1 MRGERKTGNREQGTG
16 NREVR
21 GRGRGSRS
29 AVVSASLKLAAL
41 VLALCA
47 VGGEASA
54 APSTYSEQ
62 GNGSKV
68 LYLLLQDLG
77 YQTVRVFDVEDLD
90 PSAHALVTLGSAE
103 GREGERILS
112 WLKPG
117 RALVIAPPLVE
128 DEGYCKEVRIGSL
141 KVQRRGRVAF
151 EKTDEK
157 TQHVD
162 LKLRESACT
171 LVAPS
176 TATVLAGTTDRTLA
190 FEHAAEAGRM
200 LVLAHDDMLVNA
212 NLDSD
217 DIAVLLRRWLSTHVP
232 DKGKVVFLETRA
244 GGQLWEMLRRANLVA
259 LLLHGLIF
267 LLLLYWMLAPRFG
280 DPLPGAVATRRAF
293 AQHAAALGHLY
304 QRRGASAYL
313 LKQLYDRF
321 LARLVGRVTKSGAAG
336 TSAHTPVRDARQNRA
351 RLATLVS
358 TRTGRDPASV
368 ESTLAQV
375 EYTVGS
381 PDVVD
386 PKEAQR
392 HFRLAQSL
400 AALQRGSTVTGG
412 KRGRKRIR

>member
-1 MRGERKTGNREQGTG
+1 M
-16 NREVR
+16 
-21 GRGRGSRS
+21 
-29 AVVSASLKLAAL
+29 
-41 VLALCA
+41 
-47 VGGEASA
+47 
-54 APSTYSEQ
+54 
-62 GNGSKV
+62 
-68 LYLLLQDLG
+68 
-77 YQTVRVFDVEDLD
+77 
-90 PSAHALVTLGSAE
+90 LGSAD
-103 GREGERILS
+103 GREGEKILA

-117 RALVIAPPLVE
+117 RSLVIAPPLLE
-128 DEGYCKEVRIGSL
+128 EGLCKEVSIGAL
-141 KVQRRGRVAF
+141 KVRRRGGLPL
-151 EKTDEK
+151 EKLEK
-157 TQHVD
+157 LRQHPD
-162 LKLRESACT
+162 LNLRESVCT

-176 TATVLAGTTDRTLA
+176 TATVLAGTTERTLA

-212 NLDSD
+212 NLDGD

-232 DKGKVVFLETRA
+232 DKGKVIFLETRA

-259 LLLHGLIF
+259 LLFHGLIF

-280 DPLPGAVATRRAF
+280 DPLPGAGATRRAF

-321 LARLVGRVTKSGAAG
+321 LARLMGRVTKSGAAAG
-336 TSAHTPVRDARQNRA
+336 TSAGATVRDARQNRS

>member
-1 MRGERKTGNREQGTG
+1 
-16 NREVR
+16 V
-21 GRGRGSRS
+21 SRARLT
-29 AVVSASLKLAAL
+29 AVA
-41 VLALCA
+41 LALCA
-47 VGGEASA
+47 ALCGEARA
-54 APSTYSEQ
+54 TPSTYSEQ

-77 YQTVRVFDVEDLD
+77 YQPTRIFDVADLD
-90 PSAHALVTLGSAE
+90 PAADALVVLGSAQ
-103 GREGERILS
+103 GREGEQILA

-117 RALVIAPPLVE
+117 HALVIAPPLMQ
-128 DEGYCKEVRIGSL
+128 DEGFCTEVSIGAL
-141 KVQRRGRVAF
+141 KVARRSQISF
-151 EKTDEK
+151 ERLQ
-157 TQHVD
+157 QHPE
-162 LKLRESACT
+162 LKLRDSACT
-171 LVAPS
+171 VTAPS
-176 TATVLAGTTDRTLA
+176 TATVLAGSRERTLA

-217 DIAVLLRRWLSTHVP
+217 DIAVLLRRWLSTHVR
-232 DKGKVVFLETRA
+232 DKGKVIFLEGRA

-259 LLLHGLIF
+259 LLLHSLVF

-293 AQHAAALGHLY
+293 AQHARALGHLY
-304 QRRGASAYL
+304 QRRGASAYV

-321 LARLVGRVTKSGAAG
+321 LARLLGRATKSSAAAG
-336 TSAHTPVRDARQNRA
+336 PSGAPLREARQNRS

-381 PDVVD
+381 PDVID

-400 AALQRGSTVTGG
+400 AALQRGSAAPTGG
-412 KRGRKRIR
+412 KRGRTKIR